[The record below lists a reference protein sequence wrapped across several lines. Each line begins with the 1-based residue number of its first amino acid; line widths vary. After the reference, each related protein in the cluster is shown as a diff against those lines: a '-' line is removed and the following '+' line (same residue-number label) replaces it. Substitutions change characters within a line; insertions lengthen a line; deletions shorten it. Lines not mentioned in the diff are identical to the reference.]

1 MEPSTIKSIARA
13 SGALGLLLLAVG
25 GIWLLGVI
33 VDILEGQGSNWQ
45 ILFNFQFLDRFNI
58 VIFIPLIL
66 LLGISLYFVARRAE
80 KTWKEAEHMDKYLKL
95 KEAET
100 AAIIE
105 LAEVLRESNAPNKE
119 Q

>member
-1 MEPSTIKSIARA
+1 MEPSAKKSIARA
-13 SGALGLLLLAVG
+13 SSALGVLLLAVG
-25 GIWLLGVI
+25 GIWLFSLIGSLLV
-33 VDILEGQGSNWQ
+33 LFGSNWQ
-45 ILFNFQFLDRFNI
+45 LLLRFEFLEDVNAVIL
-58 VIFIPLIL
+58 IPIIL
-66 LLGISLYFVARRAE
+66 LLGISLYFVARVVE
-80 KTWKEAEHMDKYLKL
+80 KTWKEAERMDKYLKL